1 MKPVSSSKEKAFCV
15 VCKKELLCGKSE
27 LTKHAKY
34 KKHIQNFEEWDKAC
48 RSSGKL
54 DTMVQNSYQVQETEA
69 RLVSFVVENNLSL
82 VLVEDLVS
90 LIKTLPP
97 RSVLENVKL
106 AKQKATN
113 MMRQGLAGYYKDILI
128 RKLRTTAFS
137 VIIDET
143 TDISTT
149 KQLAIC
155 VIFCSEDLKLEV
167 DLVACEDESAK
178 GIYETVKLSL
188 QSLEVP
194 MTNLIGFC
202 ADTTNMMMG
211 NTNSVSS
218 MFKRDFPWIVIVKC
232 TCHLSHLCAS
242 YACKKLPKSLEDL
255 CRTVYSHFSMSA
267 KRGRALKEFQ
277 DYCNLKPHKIL
288 SPGQTRWLSLEGCV
302 KRLLQQWN
310 ALKLYFTNV
319 VFEDPTHGHD
329 KVLETLQNPLM
340 KTLLEFVS
348 FALGLFNEFNC
359 LFQTEDG
366 LFYRIRQEAEE
377 LVRTFA
383 SSFMNLSYIRTFS
396 NILELDEKNEPQ
408 YLPLRQVYLGM
419 EAHDS
424 MALLSC
430 DRCVKQTELDLV
442 YRAARDFYV
451 EAIAQIKARFKFED
465 PIFEFTKVLDPKVSR
480 ELSVRTLSPYLDEFS
495 MPGWDKAKIDAEWR
509 RQAMVDLPENL
520 SLGISSA
527 KEYWG
532 YILNLKN
539 GAGDLRF
546 AHLKQV
552 IQWFLTLPFSNVVVE
567 RLFSDLKN
575 IKTDHRNRL
584 GQSTTAGLLQCKYG
598 MKRAGTSA
606 ISMKLDTEMQKR
618 LKAVKASATSKEAA
632 ELVSQPGPS
641 ASVFN

>member
-1 MKPVSSSKEKAFCV
+1 
-15 VCKKELLCGKSE
+15 
-27 LTKHAKY
+27 
-34 KKHIQNFEEWDKAC
+34 
-48 RSSGKL
+48 
-54 DTMVQNSYQVQETEA
+54 
-69 RLVSFVVENNLSL
+69 
-82 VLVEDLVS
+82 
-90 LIKTLPP
+90 
-97 RSVLENVKL
+97 
-106 AKQKATN
+106 
-113 MMRQGLAGYYKDILI
+113 
-128 RKLRTTAFS
+128 
-137 VIIDET
+137 
-143 TDISTT
+143 
-149 KQLAIC
+149 
-155 VIFCSEDLKLEV
+155 
-167 DLVACEDESAK
+167 
-178 GIYETVKLSL
+178 
-188 QSLEVP
+188 
-194 MTNLIGFC
+194 
-202 ADTTNMMMG
+202 
-211 NTNSVSS
+211 
-218 MFKRDFPWIVIVKC
+218 
-232 TCHLSHLCAS
+232 
-242 YACKKLPKSLEDL
+242 
-255 CRTVYSHFSMSA
+255 MSA

-430 DRCVKQTELDLV
+430 DPCVKQTELDLV

-465 PIFEFTKVLDPKVSR
+465 PIFEFTKVLDPKVAR
-480 ELSVRTLSPYLDEFS
+480 ELSVRTLSPYLDKFS

-509 RQAMVDLPENL
+509 RQAMVDLPEK
-520 SLGISSA
+520 SESWHFVSKGVLGIHI
-527 KEYWG
+527 EPEEWCWG
-532 YILNLKN
+532 LALCPPKT
-539 GAGDLRF
+539 GDTVVLDPS
-546 AHLKQV
+546 
-552 IQWFLTLPFSNVVVE
+552 IQQ
-567 RLFSDLKN
+567 RCG
-575 IKTDHRNRL
+575 R
-584 GQSTTAGLLQCKYG
+584 
-598 MKRAGTSA
+598 
-606 ISMKLDTEMQKR
+606 
-618 LKAVKASATSKEAA
+618 EAF
-632 ELVSQPGPS
+632 Q
-641 ASVFN
+641 